1 MLVINEQDQQQLL
14 NMKEVIDEV
23 AHALKA
29 FQRERQKHHYAMY
42 YHLIMKI
49 NIWLCLRFQM
59 S

>member
-29 FQRERQKHHYAMY
+29 FQRKDRNT
-42 YHLIMKI
+42 IT
-49 NIWLCLRFQM
+49 LCITI
-59 S
+59 